1 VFRDELLEAAGPVLD
16 EVRAHPFWAG
26 LRSGG
31 LAPERLRRFTTQDTW
46 HLVPAYARALAR
58 AASAAT
64 VPAHGELLAGAATA
78 TFTSARR
85 MIDELDILE
94 SELKEA
100 GEPGGHGE
108 PREGGDRVAAPATA
122 AHAAYL
128 AEAGAQP
135 FARAAVGLLPMTWF
149 HQFVCRDLVR
159 EGVRPGSV
167 YAGWVARYCPEEGFH
182 TYVSAYLDLVEDCVR
197 SATTAERGALVQQ
210 FMTGAHHEIGFVKAA
225 WGGETAAP
233 AAVPRLL

>member
-26 LRSGG
+26 LRSGA
-31 LAPERLRRFTTQDTW
+31 LAPERLWRFTTQDTW

-64 VPAHGELLAGAATA
+64 VPAHGELLAGAAAA
-78 TFTSARR
+78 TFVSARR
-85 MIDELDILE
+85 MIGELEILKR
-94 SELKEA
+94 ELKES
-100 GEPGGHGE
+100 GEPGESTAG
-108 PREGGDRVAAPATA
+108 GGDLVAAPATV

-128 AEAGAQP
+128 ADAGAQP

-159 EGVRPGSV
+159 DGVQPGSV
-167 YAGWVARYCPEEGFH
+167 YAGWVGRYCPQDGFH
-182 TYVSAYLDLVEDCVR
+182 TYVSAYLDLLEDCVR
-197 SATTAERGALVQQ
+197 SATTAERGALAEQ
-210 FMTGAHHEIGFVKAA
+210 FLTGAHHELRFVKAA

-233 AAVPRLL
+233 AAVPQLL

>member
-26 LRSGG
+26 LRSGA

-64 VPAHGELLAGAATA
+64 VPAHGELLAGAAAA
-78 TFTSARR
+78 TFVSARR
-85 MIDELDILE
+85 MIGELDLLE
-94 SELKEA
+94 RELKES
-100 GEPGGHGE
+100 GEVGA
-108 PREGGDRVAAPATA
+108 EGGDPVATPATA

-135 FARAAVGLLPMTWF
+135 FPRAAVGLLPMTWF

-159 EGVRPGSV
+159 DGVQSAGV
-167 YAGWVARYCPEEGFH
+167 YAGWVGRYCPEDGFH
-182 TYVSAYLDLVEDCVR
+182 TYVSAYLDLAEECVR
-197 SATTAERGALVQQ
+197 SATTAERGALVEQ
-210 FMTGAHHEIGFVKAA
+210 FLTGAHHELRFVKAA
-225 WGGETAAP
+225 WGGETPAP
-233 AAVPRLL
+233 TAVPRLL